1 MSIICLNIFS
11 VELILVTREG
21 ILTFGVCSFLFW
33 LLGLKLAVLQ
43 LCRCTPV
50 VPVKHWRVI
59 FPSSSSSSSSSSSF
73 FLNETCELMSGLFM
87 SIFVVSFAL
96 VLIKGIFCLVCVLG
110 MSRTLLGCAWLLY
123 GPHAPL
129 FQNVTM
135 FLGNQPEMQIRIWS

>member
-43 LCRCTPV
+43 LCRRTPV

-59 FPSSSSSSSSSSSF
+59 FPSSSSSSSSF
-73 FLNETCELMSGLFM
+73 FLNETCELISGLLI
-87 SIFVVSFAL
+87 SIFIVSFTL

-110 MSRTLLGCAWLLY
+110 ISVLLGCAWLLY
-123 GPHAPL
+123 DPHAPP
-129 FQNVTM
+129 FSECYNV
-135 FLGNQPEMQIRIWS
+135 LG